1 MIKRHIKYRWIN
13 LFEVLLN
20 KIPNLKYF
28 YWDKDFKLESGEI
41 LHGFQLAYETYGQLN
56 GSKTNA
62 IIIFHALSGSS
73 HVYRNNSEI
82 GGWWD
87 EMVGVGKPFDPSKYF
102 IICANILGS
111 CYGSTG
117 PSSNNPQTRNL
128 YRLNFPII
136 TIHDIVKSI
145 KLLIDYLGVKKI
157 LTITG
162 GSMGGMQVLDWVVSY
177 PEMTQS
183 VIPIATAAYA
193 TTLNIA
199 LNEVQRQAIYSDPFW
214 NKGNYYTG
222 YPPNKGLRL
231 AREIG
236 HITYLSEDSM
246 KEKFGR
252 RLYHNLNYIFQF
264 EEEFEVE
271 SYLQY
276 KGDSFIKR
284 FDANSY
290 LYITKTIDYFDL
302 REGNLTKT
310 FSHLKNVKFL
320 VISFTSDW
328 LYPTSQSKEIVQ
340 ALKSNNIDTSFVEI
354 DTNYGHDSFLVE
366 CDDLRVIVSNFLNNL
381 HI

>member
-1 MIKRHIKYRWIN
+1 MDYFI
-13 LFEVLLN
+13 FEDILN
-20 KIPNLKYF
+20 EIPNLKYF
-28 YWDKDFKLESGEI
+28 HWKKNFKLDSGAI
-41 LHGFQLAYETYGQLN
+41 LPNFKLAYETYGEKKKN
-56 GSKTNA
+56 NA

-73 HVYRNNSEI
+73 HVYNDDTEV

-87 EMVGVGKPFDPSKYF
+87 KMVGIGKPFDPSKYF

-117 PSSNNPQTRNL
+117 PSSINPQNRRQ
-128 YRLNFPII
+128 YCLNFPII

-157 LTITG
+157 LTATG
-162 GSMGGMQVLDWVVSY
+162 GSMGGMQALDWAVSY

-199 LNEVQRQAIYSDPFW
+199 LNEVQRQAIYSDPNW
-214 NKGNYYTG
+214 NRGNYYTG
-222 YPPNKGLRL
+222 YPPNSGLRL

-236 HITYLSEDSM
+236 HITYLSESSM
-246 KEKFGR
+246 RKRFGR
-252 RLYHNLNYIFQF
+252 NLQENPEYIFQF

-271 SYLQY
+271 TYLLH

-290 LYITKTIDYFDL
+290 LYITKAIDYFDL
-302 REGNLTKT
+302 RRGNLTAT
-310 FSHLKNVKFL
+310 FQPLKNTKFL
-320 VISFTSDW
+320 IISFTSDW
-328 LYPTSQSKEIVQ
+328 LYPTSQSKEIIL
-340 ALKSNNIDTSFVEI
+340 ALKTNGIEASFVEI
-354 DTNYGHDSFLVE
+354 DTDYGHDSFLVKCE
-366 CDDLRVIVSNFLNNL
+366 DLHVVVSNFLKNL
-381 HI
+381 QL